1 VYLIKRYTLHI
12 LQNER
17 RIFVDVMDF
26 KHAFEN
32 VYREPDINPIRV
44 LMEHADLAIS
54 LDHSN
59 DLHIMKN
66 RYGSTEALNRL
77 EASKLISKIVANTI
91 LDQKETLRFFKG
103 SLEQEILE
111 ACDKIFQ
118 KWGYRN
124 RKYSYESSFDDI
136 EF

>member
-1 VYLIKRYTLHI
+1 M
-12 LQNER
+12 
-17 RIFVDVMDF
+17 DVMDF